1 MEPVLHPAWPIGSGR
16 FGSEGKAH
24 GEAEEGSRIAALIVA
39 VQLPERLGELQIEET
54 KTQQRNADTGTDRGK
69 RTAFVRLIRPA
80 SAPHETSVDE
90 GIELGWSDGLPQA
103 RKAITAQFKSP
114 SDALCAT
121 LGAGVIPPADAR
133 SAERNLLCGRE
144 DIVRPLPLNRSE
156 EAEPFQRQ
164 RLGALGGHRDLQEI
178 GIEAGR

>member
-90 GIELGWSDGLPQA
+90 GIELGWPYSLPQA
-103 RKAITAQFKSP
+103 RETIAAQFEP
-114 SDALCAT
+114 ASDAPHTT
-121 LGAGVIPPADAR
+121 LGPGIIPPADTRPAK
-133 SAERNLLCGRE
+133 RNLLCGRK
-144 DIVRPLPLNRSE
+144 DIIRPLPLNRSE